1 MYWRDPSMRKL
12 LLLVPF
18 LTGCGTNI
26 GGGISLPSNFDWS
39 PPTEDQLWNCTV
51 TESAGTSEH
60 WCENG
65 YPDLCDC

>member
-1 MYWRDPSMRKL
+1 MRKL
-12 LLLVPF
+12 SLIILTPLLV
-18 LTGCGTNI
+18 GCGTNI
-26 GGGISLPSNFDWS
+26 GGGISLPSKFKWTA
-39 PPTEDQLWNCTV
+39 PTEDQLWNCTV

>member
-1 MYWRDPSMRKL
+1 MKKL
-12 LLLVPF
+12 LLLAPF
-18 LTGCGTNI
+18 LLTGCGTNI
-26 GGGISLPSNFDWS
+26 GGGIALPSNFKWT

-51 TESAGTSEH
+51 TESAGTSQH

>member
-1 MYWRDPSMRKL
+1 MRKL

-26 GGGISLPSNFDWS
+26 GGGISLPSNFDWT

-51 TESAGTSEH
+51 TESAGTSQH

-65 YPDLCDC
+65 YADLCDC

>member
-1 MYWRDPSMRKL
+1 MRKL
-12 LLLVPF
+12 LLLAPF

-26 GGGISLPSNFDWS
+26 GGGISLPSNFDWT
-39 PPTEDQLWNCTV
+39 PPTEDQLWNCSV

-65 YPDLCDC
+65 YPELCEC

>member
-1 MYWRDPSMRKL
+1 MKKL
-12 LLLVPF
+12 LLLAP
-18 LTGCGTNI
+18 LLLAGCGTNI
-26 GGGISLPSNFDWS
+26 GGGISLPSNFDWT

-51 TESAGTSEH
+51 TESAGTSQH

>member
-1 MYWRDPSMRKL
+1 MRKL
-12 LLLVPF
+12 LLLEPF

-26 GGGISLPSNFDWS
+26 GGGISLPSNFDWT

-51 TESAGTSEH
+51 TESAGTSQH
-60 WCENG
+60 WCEYG

>member
-1 MYWRDPSMRKL
+1 MKKL
-12 LLLVPF
+12 LLLPITLLLV
-18 LTGCGTNI
+18 GCGTNI
-26 GGGISLPSNFDWS
+26 GGGIALPSNFKWT

>member
-1 MYWRDPSMRKL
+1 MKKL
-12 LLLVPF
+12 LLLAP
-18 LTGCGTNI
+18 LLLAGCGTNI
-26 GGGISLPSNFDWS
+26 GGGISLPSNFNWT

-51 TESAGTSEH
+51 TESAGTSQH

>member
-1 MYWRDPSMRKL
+1 MKKL
-12 LLLVPF
+12 LLLAP
-18 LTGCGTNI
+18 LLLAGCGTNI
-26 GGGISLPSNFDWS
+26 GGGISLPSNFKWT

-51 TESAGTSEH
+51 TESAGTSQH

>member
-1 MYWRDPSMRKL
+1 MKKL
-12 LLLVPF
+12 LLLAP
-18 LTGCGTNI
+18 LLLAGCGTNI

-51 TESAGTSEH
+51 TESAGTSQH
-60 WCENG
+60 WYENG

>member
-1 MYWRDPSMRKL
+1 MRKL

>member
-1 MYWRDPSMRKL
+1 MKRILFLVP
-12 LLLVPF
+12 LLV
-18 LTGCGTNI
+18 GCGTNI
-26 GGGISLPSNFDWS
+26 GGGISLPFNFDWT

-51 TESAGTSEH
+51 TESAGTSQH

>member
-1 MYWRDPSMRKL
+1 MKKL
-12 LLLVPF
+12 LLLVP
-18 LTGCGTNI
+18 LLLAGCGTNI
-26 GGGISLPSNFDWS
+26 GGGISLPSNFDWT

-51 TESAGTSEH
+51 TESAGTSQH

>member
-1 MYWRDPSMRKL
+1 MRKL

-26 GGGISLPSNFDWS
+26 GGGISLPSNFDWT

-51 TESAGTSEH
+51 TESAGTSQH

-65 YPDLCDC
+65 YTDLFDC

>member
-1 MYWRDPSMRKL
+1 MRKL
-12 LLLVPF
+12 LLLAPF

-26 GGGISLPSNFDWS
+26 GGGISLPSNFDWT

-65 YPDLCDC
+65 YPELCEC

>member
-1 MYWRDPSMRKL
+1 MKKL
-12 LLLVPF
+12 LLLAP
-18 LTGCGTNI
+18 LLLAGCGTNI

-51 TESAGTSEH
+51 TESAGTSQH